1 MNLGE
6 ILKSGSMSAI
16 NTSLSGTLTPEQS
29 HNFIDVIKDN
39 SAFLPKITVEK
50 MGRLTKELDAW
61 DVARGILVRVPSG
74 ERPTEEQRK
83 KLGLVGCK
91 LDAKAVQLFAR
102 ILQDA
107 LEDNKSNPKF
117 EEQTFESF
125 SKAFGN
131 DLVYLGFVGNS
142 DTYDGTFETL
152 NKGWIEI
159 AKESS
164 ETTKATYAAT
174 ESITGRLTAIA
185 KSIHPD
191 VLNDSV
197 ILISAADYQRYNE
210 ELSAKAAA
218 NILIEGSAK
227 KVLGVPLEIQPFMP
241 NGVYMATPLKNLVL
255 GTVIDI
261 RRNRWYDNEERALKY
276 VFEVYCDY
284 EIVVKKWVSLLTP
297 AA

>member
-1 MNLGE
+1 MNLNE
-6 ILKSGSMSAI
+6 ILKSGSMNALSA
-16 NTSLSGTLTPEQS
+16 SLSGTLLPEQA
-29 HNFIDVIKDN
+29 HNFIDAIKDN
-39 SAFLPKITVEK
+39 SGFLQKITVEK

-74 ERPTEEQRK
+74 ERPSEAQRQ

-91 LDAKAVQLFAR
+91 LEAKAVQLFAR

-107 LEDNKSNPKF
+107 LEDNKNNPKF
-117 EEQTFESF
+117 EEQTFASF
-125 SKAFGN
+125 SRAFGN

-152 NKGWIEI
+152 NKGWVQI

-164 ETTKATYAAT
+164 ETTKATYAAS
-174 ESITGRLTAIA
+174 ESVTSRLTAIA
-185 KSIHPD
+185 KSVHPD
-191 VLNDSV
+191 VLSDSV
-197 ILISAADYQRYNE
+197 ILISPGDHQRYNE
-210 ELSAKAAA
+210 ELSTNAATS
-218 NILIEGSAK
+218 LLVEGSAK
-227 KVLGVPLEIQPFMP
+227 KVLGVPLEISPLMP

-255 GTVIDI
+255 GAVIDI

-276 VFEVYCDY
+276 VFEVYVDY
-284 EIVVKKWVSLLTP
+284 EIVVKKWVSVLT